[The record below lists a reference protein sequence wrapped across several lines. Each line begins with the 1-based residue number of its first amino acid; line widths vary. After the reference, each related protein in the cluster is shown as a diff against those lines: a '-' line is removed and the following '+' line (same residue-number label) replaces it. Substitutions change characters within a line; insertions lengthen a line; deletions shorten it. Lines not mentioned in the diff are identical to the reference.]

1 MSNTT
6 QPVTRTSKAPYLK
19 NCPILTSQQAAN
31 VNFDFTCETYKLIQG
46 MVERM
51 PGLTAEEYATQATF
65 YNFTPETMEIAFKLF
80 NTWPN
85 SYYNV
90 CGPFICRNNRWFPIY
105 SKKYI
110 DTIKL
115 AEENTSL
122 RKKIKELEAQLAT
135 RDA

>member
-1 MSNTT
+1 MTDSN
-6 QPVTRTSKAPYLK
+6 QRSKNNSKPYLK
-19 NCPILTSQQAAN
+19 NCPTLTSEQAAN

-46 MVERM
+46 MVERL
-51 PGLTAEEYATQATF
+51 PGLTAEEYSREATF
-65 YNFTPETMEIAFKLF
+65 YNFTPETMETAFKLF

-90 CGPFICRNNRWFPIY
+90 CGPFICKNNRWFPIY

-115 AEENTSL
+115 AEENTNL
-122 RKKIKELEAQLAT
+122 RAKIKELEAKLAT
-135 RDA
+135 KDV